1 MWISDCRIGWL
12 VWSMIVGWVCCWF
25 GFQIARYFLGFNV
38 LVGQSHWIWG
48 CNWPKM
54 QSIKM
59 WIGVG
64 FQIVVAVFILNFW
77 VFFFFSFFSSS
88 CGFDYFSRF
97 MGLICWRFQWRIGIL
112 NEFSHVYLLRKC
124 NKRKENIDCFNFLGN
139 YTCSSC
145 SFPKNMLLCSF
156 ENNEKKKRKKN

>member
-1 MWISDCRIGWL
+1 
-12 VWSMIVGWVCCWF
+12 
-25 GFQIARYFLGFNV
+25 
-38 LVGQSHWIWG
+38 
-48 CNWPKM
+48 M

-59 WIGVG
+59 WVGVG
-64 FQIVVAVFILNFW
+64 FRVIVAVFILNFLI
-77 VFFFFSFFSSS
+77 FFFP
-88 CGFDYFSRF
+88 CGLDYFSRF
-97 MGLICWRFQWRIGIL
+97 MGLICWRFRWRIGIL

-156 ENNEKKKRKKN
+156 ENNEKKKKLITIFNQIVFYFIYFLYFFTIKIEKLKKKI